1 MGEQFA
7 EINRVLDYVFAYG
20 TIWVYLALIAAC
32 FIENITPPFPGDSF
46 IVAAGALVAAGRL
59 EAAPAFICCLG
70 GGMGSIMLIYILG
83 RVYGRDFFIRKNYKL
98 FSAQDIVAVEAKFQ
112 RYGGLLMIASR
123 FVVGFRVLLALAAG
137 MGRYP
142 GYKTFIYTLISYCAF
157 VGLLMYLGFKLVE
170 NLELIEYYFDTY
182 KHIAWPIV
190 IAVVVFYVGR
200 RILKIRKARQ
210 Q

>member
-1 MGEQFA
+1 MGEHVA
-7 EINRVLDYVFAYG
+7 EINRVLDFVFAYG
-20 TIWVYLALIAAC
+20 TIWVYLALLAAC

-59 EAAPAFICCLG
+59 EPAAAFLCCVG
-70 GGMGSIMLIYILG
+70 GGMGSVMLIYIIG
-83 RVYGRDFFIRKNYKL
+83 RAYGRDFFIRKNYKL
-98 FSAQDIVAVEAKFQ
+98 FSAQDIVAVERKFEK
-112 RYGGLLMIASR
+112 YGGMLLVASR

-142 GYKTFIYTLISYCAF
+142 GFRAFGYILVSYCAF
-157 VGLLMYLGFKLVE
+157 VGLLMYLGFKLVA
-170 NLELIEYYFDTY
+170 NLDVIEYYFDTY

-190 IAVVVFYVGR
+190 IVIVVFFVGR
-200 RILKIRKARQ
+200 RILMIRKARQ

>member
-7 EINRVLDYVFAYG
+7 EINRVLDYIFAYG
-20 TIWVYLALIAAC
+20 PVWVYLAIVAAC

-46 IVAAGALVAAGRL
+46 IVASGALVAAGRL
-59 EAAPAFICCLG
+59 EPITAFLCCVG
-70 GGMGSIMLIYILG
+70 GGMGSVMVIYVFG
-83 RVYGRDFFIRKNYKL
+83 RVYGRDFFIRKNFKL
-98 FSAQDIVAVEAKFQ
+98 FSAQDIISVEERFRK
-112 RYGGLLMIASR
+112 YGGLLMVVSR

-142 GYKTFIYTLISYCAF
+142 GYKTFLYTLVSYCAF

-170 NLELIEYYFDTY
+170 NVERIEYYFDAY

-190 IAVVVFYVGR
+190 ILAVLFLVGR
-200 RILKIRKARQ
+200 RIYKIRKARQ